1 MRSQSTRERIEEVI
15 EGMRQAGSI
24 MTISSVAREA
34 GVSNATIH
42 NRYPDLAEHIR
53 ELAGKAAQRDAKAA
67 LEKRQGKIKAAKNK
81 ITDLREEIAEFKQA
95 LDVSR
100 NVNASLQL
108 ENESLRAKLEQYAK
122 GKLRRL

>member
-15 EGMRQAGSI
+15 EWMRQAGSI

-67 LEKRQGKIKAAKNK
+67 LEKRQGKIKTAKNK
-81 ITDLREEIAEFKQA
+81 IADLREEIAELKQA
-95 LDVSR
+95 LDLSGS
-100 NVNASLQL
+100 VNASLKL
-108 ENESLRAKLEQYAK
+108 ESESLRAKLEQYAK